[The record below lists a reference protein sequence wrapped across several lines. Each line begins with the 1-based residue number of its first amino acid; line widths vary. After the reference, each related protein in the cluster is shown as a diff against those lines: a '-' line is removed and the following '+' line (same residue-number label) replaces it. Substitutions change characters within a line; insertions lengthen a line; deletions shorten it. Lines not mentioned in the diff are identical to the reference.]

1 MEWDPPARVAEW
13 NLEDSGTETLDCI
26 LIILQQFHARMAA
39 LLRL

>member
-1 MEWDPPARVAEW
+1 MGPTTKASEVELGR
-13 NLEDSGTETLDCI
+13 LRGTETLDCV